1 MATTKRLL
9 EGALRK
15 IGVLAAG
22 EEAEPSELQDALE
35 IANEW
40 LDSLS
45 NEGLLIYALTHES
58 FQLTSSRTYTIGLGG
73 DFDTVRPTTIEDVRI
88 RDAGG
93 LEEPVEIAS
102 LNKWSG
108 IRIKD
113 AVLTYPDY
121 IYYEPTFPLGTL
133 YLSAYPVEN
142 NYLLMV
148 TTKPL
153 TALPALTVDVDLPP
167 GYLRFIRLG
176 LAVELAPEFGKTID
190 PVIAATFRQATAVL
204 KRTNS
209 KSRMGTLE
217 VDKGLL
223 QRRRG
228 YDVTQGPGQG
238 SF

>member
-22 EEAEPSELQDALE
+22 EEADAPTLQDALE

-40 LDSLS
+40 LESLS

-58 FQLTSSRTYTIGLGG
+58 FTLSSQRTYTFGPGG
-73 DFDTVRPTTIEDVRI
+73 DFDSVRPITIEDVRI

-93 LEEPVEIAS
+93 REEPIEIAS
-102 LNKWSG
+102 LNKWAG
-108 IRIKD
+108 IRLKD
-113 AVLTYPDY
+113 TVLTYPDY
-121 IYYEPTFPLGTL
+121 VYYEPTYPLGTFSFSAIPVANNTVKIVSTKQ
-133 YLSAYPVEN
+133 LS
-142 NYLLMV
+142 
-148 TTKPL
+148 
-153 TALPALTVDVDLPP
+153 ALPALTVEVDLPP
-167 GYLRFIRLG
+167 GYSRFIRLG
-176 LAVELAPEFGKTID
+176 LAVELAPEFGKSIG
-190 PVIAATFRQATAVL
+190 PEIAATYRHATAIL

-223 QRRRG
+223 QGRRG
-228 YDVTQGPGQG
+228 YDVNQGPG
-238 SF
+238 

>member
-22 EEAEPSELQDALE
+22 EEAEASELKDALE

-40 LDSLS
+40 LESLS

-58 FQLTSSRTYTIGLGG
+58 FTLSSQRTYTFGPGG
-73 DFDTVRPTTIEDVRI
+73 DFDTVRPITIESVRI
-88 RDAGG
+88 RDSGG

-102 LNKWSG
+102 LNKWAG

-113 AVLTYPDY
+113 TVLTYPDY
-121 IYYEPTFPLGTL
+121 AYYEPTYPLGTF
-133 YLSAYPVEN
+133 YFSAIPVEN
-142 NYLLMV
+142 DAV
-148 TTKPL
+148 KIVSTKQL
-153 TALPALTVDVDLPP
+153 SALPALTVDVDLPP
-167 GYLRFIRLG
+167 GYKRFIRLG

-217 VDKGLL
+217 VDRGLT
-223 QRRRG
+223 QRRR
-228 YDVTQGPGQG
+228 YDINQGPL
-238 SF
+238 